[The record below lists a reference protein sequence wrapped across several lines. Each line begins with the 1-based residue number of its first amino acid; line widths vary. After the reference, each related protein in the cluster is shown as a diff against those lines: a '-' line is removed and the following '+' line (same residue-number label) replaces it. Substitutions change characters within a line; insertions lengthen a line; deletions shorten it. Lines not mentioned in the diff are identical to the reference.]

1 MILCSHYQVA
11 KYPCPVWGTE
21 REMVST
27 VNFVKERIVI
37 ELGQDLPILDS
48 LHRILPA
55 LQC

>member
-1 MILCSHYQVA
+1 
-11 KYPCPVWGTE
+11 
-21 REMVST
+21 MVST